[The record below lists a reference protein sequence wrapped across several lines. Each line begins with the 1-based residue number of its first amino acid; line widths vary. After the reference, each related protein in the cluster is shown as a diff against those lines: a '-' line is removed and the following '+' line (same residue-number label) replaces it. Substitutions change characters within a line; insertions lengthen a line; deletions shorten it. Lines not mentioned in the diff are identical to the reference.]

1 MDLYVSGCALYTEQR
16 LDNYMKKIFTA
27 LLFASICFQA
37 HTQTLTPL
45 NIWMKERPNWQNDK
59 SELAYFTLRCN
70 VFLKFVGAYFI
81 ARSNKQ
87 AGIDRGKQ
95 IESDSDVFV
104 LPALAF
110 GDATGYK
117 TNDVIERGA
126 KIQKEYVTQISKNKD
141 LTNSIFEGYVGDD
154 FKICTDAVADF
165 KFLSEEIKK
174 SASKAN

>member
-1 MDLYVSGCALYTEQR
+1 
-16 LDNYMKKIFTA
+16 MKKLFTA
-27 LLFASICFQA
+27 LFFASFCLLA

-45 NIWMKERPNWQNDK
+45 SIWMKERPNWQNDK

-81 ARSNKQ
+81 ARSDKQ

-117 TNDVIERGA
+117 TNDVLARGA

-154 FKICTDAVADF
+154 FKICTDSVADF
-165 KFLSEEIKK
+165 KTLSEEIKK

>member
-1 MDLYVSGCALYTEQR
+1 MDLVVGGCALYTEQK
-16 LDNYMKKIFTA
+16 LDSYMKKLFTA
-27 LLFASICFQA
+27 LLFTSFCVLANSQS
-37 HTQTLTPL
+37 LTPL
-45 NIWMKERPNWQNDK
+45 SAWMKERPNWQNDK

-81 ARSNKQ
+81 ARSDKQ

-117 TNDVIERGA
+117 TNDVLARGA
-126 KIQKEYVTQISKNKD
+126 KIQKEYVNQISKNKD

-165 KFLSEEIKK
+165 RFISEEIKK
-174 SASKAN
+174 SASKAK